1 MGLTQFE
8 TDIIYQKKKKK
19 IKSSIIQAYMTAT

>member
-8 TDIIYQKKKKK
+8 TDIIYQKKKK
-19 IKSSIIQAYMTAT
+19 IRSSIIQAYMTAT